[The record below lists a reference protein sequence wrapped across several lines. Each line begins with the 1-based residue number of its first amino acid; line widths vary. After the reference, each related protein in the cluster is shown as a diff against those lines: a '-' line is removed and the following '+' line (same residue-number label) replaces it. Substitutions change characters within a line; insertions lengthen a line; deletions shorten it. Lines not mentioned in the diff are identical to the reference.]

1 MLNVL
6 GWLSTLA
13 WQAGTASGPF
23 LVGTIIQ
30 SLVSLSNPDYIG
42 TNWQGTLMVFA
53 ITIITYLLT
62 VWGAEAMPLF
72 QNLMLILH
80 VFGFV
85 IIVIV
90 LWVLSP
96 RNTADVVFTQLTN
109 GGGWSTMGLSLMI
122 GQISALYSL
131 ICMLDGVLYIT
142 CLLTSNIGSD
152 GAAHLSEEVR
162 NAGIMVPRAMV
173 GGYFLNGI
181 MGLVLLVP
189 YLFAITSIDD
199 ALNEPNGYPFLWV
212 FGNAVSPGGVIGL
225 TMLPLA
231 VIFGSTISL
240 NLTTSRQTW
249 AFARDHGLPFSD
261 WI

>member
-1 MLNVL
+1 VISYLIFTS

-30 SLVSLSNPDYIG
+30 SLVSVSNPDYIG
-42 TNWQGTLMVFA
+42 TNWQGTLMVLA
-53 ITIITYLLT
+53 ITLITYLLT

-72 QNLMLILH
+72 QNLMLVLH

-131 ICMLDGVLYIT
+131 ISTSDGVLYI
-142 CLLTSNIGSD
+142 
-152 GAAHLSEEVR
+152 
-162 NAGIMVPRAMV
+162 
-173 GGYFLNGI
+173 
-181 MGLVLLVP
+181 
-189 YLFAITSIDD
+189 
-199 ALNEPNGYPFLWV
+199 PFTYQQRRL
-212 FGNAVSPGGVIGL
+212 
-225 TMLPLA
+225 
-231 VIFGSTISL
+231 
-240 NLTTSRQTW
+240 
-249 AFARDHGLPFSD
+249 
-261 WI
+261 